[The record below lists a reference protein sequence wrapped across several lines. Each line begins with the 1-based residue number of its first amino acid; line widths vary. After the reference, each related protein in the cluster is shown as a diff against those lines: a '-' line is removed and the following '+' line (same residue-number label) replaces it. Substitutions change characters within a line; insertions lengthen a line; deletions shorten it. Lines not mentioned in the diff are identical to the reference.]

1 MIDEMILSMMSWIAS
16 TTGQPVPAPPA
27 VALRSVSVRPSLS
40 PLAPHLLAVHESD
53 TATVHLARDWD
64 ESDPVDQSVLL
75 HALLHHVQSR
85 SPCTCRFHNA
95 RESDAYRL
103 QALWLGQQG
112 IDFRLAFGMS
122 PSLISRLRLCA
133 RDAAAIR

>member
-1 MIDEMILSMMSWIAS
+1 
-16 TTGQPVPAPPA
+16 
-27 VALRSVSVRPSLS
+27 
-40 PLAPHLLAVHESD
+40 LLAVHESD
-53 TATVHLARDWD
+53 TATVYLARDWD
-64 ESDPVDQSVLL
+64 ESDPVDRSVLL
-75 HALLHHVQSR
+75 HALLHHVQS
-85 SPCTCRFHNA
+85 CRFHDA

-122 PSLISRLRLCA
+122 PSLIARLRLCA